1 MLRRSLSLWLL
12 VGFLTLVGAASALA
26 SGTRLHSIGLPQRD
40 VAAAVFPDYEQR
52 NLIIHN
58 YEVQVQ
64 QAPDASIQLRLLA
77 AQYLRRF
84 REQADVED
92 LLRAEHAARR
102 SQAIQPSGEASLLLA
117 STLLSQHRFQEALQ
131 LVTETPRSTVE
142 AVALRASIQME
153 LGDYE
158 AAHQLIQ
165 SLPTDAEHS
174 GHSAIAARYL
184 ELTNHLSSARQ
195 LLDATVQ
202 QMDSFYTNPAE
213 MRAWFHV
220 RSGDLAFAAGD
231 LAKSERRY
239 QEAIALFPQDIA
251 ARTGL
256 ARLYA
261 AQQRWQAVLT
271 VANEGIDRVPLV
283 ETLGYK
289 ADAQRAL
296 GDPQGAAETEALIEV
311 VARLSKVQGIYDR
324 ALAVY
329 YTEHG
334 IHLPDALDIAQREVA
349 VRDDIYAEDTLAWA
363 AAANGDWQ
371 TAQRATQQATRYG
384 TEDALLHFH
393 RGMIA
398 LHCGDRADAQEQ
410 LQLALRLNPTFHHKY
425 AAEARQ
431 TLTQLT
437 QAVAPKPATPS
448 LLTQAGQA
456 S

>member
-1 MLRRSLSLWLL
+1 MFGRSLSLWVLVSLL
-12 VGFLTLVGAASALA
+12 VFLGAGSAVAS
-26 SGTRLHSIGLPQRD
+26 SIGWPNWEP
-40 VAAAVFPDYEQR
+40 APAVFPDYEQR

-58 YEVQVQ
+58 YETQVQ
-64 QAPDASIQLRLLA
+64 RSPDSWLRLRLLA

-92 LLRAEHAARR
+92 LLRAEQAARQSR
-102 SQAIQPSGEASLLLA
+102 SMQPSREADLLLA

-131 LVTETPRSTVE
+131 LVAETPTPE

-153 LGDYE
+153 LGDYA

-165 SLPTDAEHS
+165 SLPTDADH
-174 GHSAIAARYL
+174 GGPSAIAARYL
-184 ELTNHLSSARQ
+184 ELTSHLGEARQ

-202 QMDSFYTNPAE
+202 RMDSFYTHPAE

-220 RSGDLAFAAGD
+220 RAGDLAFLAGD
-231 LAKSERRY
+231 LATSERRY
-239 QEAIALFPQDIA
+239 QEAIALFPPDSA

-261 AQQRWQAVLT
+261 VQHRWQKTLE
-271 VANEGIDRVPLV
+271 VANQGIDRVPLV

-296 GDPQGAAETEALIEV
+296 GDPQGAQDTEALIEV
-311 VARLSKVQGIYDR
+311 VARLSTVQGIYDR

-334 IHLPDALDIAQREVA
+334 IHLPAALDIAQREVA

-371 TAQRATQQATRYG
+371 TAKTAIERATRYG

-393 RGMIA
+393 HGMIA
-398 LHCGDRADAQEQ
+398 LHGGDRTSAQEQ
-410 LQLALRLNPTFHHKY
+410 LSLALRLNPQFHPRY
-425 AAEARQ
+425 ATEARQ
-431 TLTQLT
+431 TLAQLT
-437 QAVAPKPATPS
+437 RTAIAPTAPP
-448 LLTQAGQA
+448 LLSQSGH
-456 S
+456 SP

>member
-1 MLRRSLSLWLL
+1 MLGRSLSLCLL
-12 VGFLTLVGAASALA
+12 VGLLALLGTASALA
-26 SGTRLHSIGLPQRD
+26 GKLPSLANLSQRD
-40 VAAAVFPDYEQR
+40 AAMTVFPDYEQR

-64 QAPDASIQLRLLA
+64 QSPDSSIQLRLLA

-92 LLRAEHAARR
+92 LLRAEHAAQR
-102 SQAIQPSGEASLLLA
+102 SQAMQPSSEASLLLA
-117 STLLSQHRFQEALQ
+117 STLLSQHRFREALQ
-131 LVTETPRSTVE
+131 LVTETPQATAE
-142 AVALRASIQME
+142 TVALQASIQME

-184 ELTNHLSSARQ
+184 ELTNHLDAARQ
-195 LLDATVQ
+195 LLNASVQ
-202 QMDSFYTNPAE
+202 QMDSFYTNSAE

-220 RSGDLAFAAGD
+220 RSGDLAFVAGD
-231 LAKSERRY
+231 LAESERRY

-261 AQQRWQAVLT
+261 AQQRWQAVLAA
-271 VANEGIDRVPLV
+271 ANEGIDRVPLV

-296 GDPQGAAETEALIEV
+296 RDPQGAEETEALIEV

-329 YTEHG
+329 YTEHS

-410 LQLALRLNPTFHHKY
+410 LRLALRLNPTFHHKY

-448 LLTQAGQA
+448 LLTHVGQA

>member
-1 MLRRSLSLWLL
+1 MVGRSLILWAL
-12 VGFLTLVGAASALA
+12 VGLLGLQCPPLALA
-26 SGTRLHSIGLPQRD
+26 KGMQEQSVGSLQQES
-40 VAAAVFPDYEQR
+40 VVFPDYEQR

-58 YEVQVQ
+58 YETQVQ
-64 QAPDASIQLRLLA
+64 RSPDSWLLLRLLA

-84 REQADVED
+84 REQSDVED
-92 LLRAEHAARR
+92 LLRAEHAAKR
-102 SQAIQPSGEASLLLA
+102 SQSVQPSGEVDLLLA

-131 LVTETPRSTVE
+131 VVTETPRST
-142 AVALRASIQME
+142 ADTVALRASIQME

-165 SLPTDAEHS
+165 SLPTDPDHL
-174 GHSAIAARYL
+174 GNSAIAARYL
-184 ELTNHLSSARQ
+184 ELTGQLDSARK
-195 LLDATVQ
+195 LLAATVQ
-202 QMDSFYTNPAE
+202 QMDSFYTNSAE
-213 MRAWFHV
+213 TRAWFHV

-231 LAKSERRY
+231 LAESERRY
-239 QEAIALFPQDIA
+239 HEAIVLFPQNIP

-261 AQQRWQAVLT
+261 VQHRWQAALE
-271 VANEGIDRVPLV
+271 VANQGIDRVPLV

-296 GDPQGAAETEALIEV
+296 GDPQGAEDTEALLEV

-334 IHLPDALDIAQREVA
+334 VHLPEALEIAQREVA

-371 TAQRATQQATRYG
+371 TAQRAAQQATRYG

-393 RGMIA
+393 HGMIA
-398 LHCGDRADAQEQ
+398 LHSGDRAAAQER
-410 LQLALRLNPTFHHKY
+410 LSLALRLNPTFHPKY

-431 TLTQLT
+431 TLAELT
-437 QAVAPKPATPS
+437 RSVALSQAGSS
-448 LLTQAGQA
+448 LLIRLGDL

>member
-1 MLRRSLSLWLL
+1 MCLL
-12 VGFLTLVGAASALA
+12 VGLLALLGTASALA
-26 SGTRLHSIGLPQRD
+26 GKLPSLANLSQRD
-40 VAAAVFPDYEQR
+40 AAMTVFPDYEQR

-64 QAPDASIQLRLLA
+64 QSPDSSIQLRLLA

-92 LLRAEHAARR
+92 LLRAEHAAQR
-102 SQAIQPSGEASLLLA
+102 SQAIQPSSEASLLLA
-117 STLLSQHRFQEALQ
+117 STLLSQHRFREALQ
-131 LVTETPRSTVE
+131 LVTETPQATAE
-142 AVALRASIQME
+142 TVALQASIQME
-153 LGDYE
+153 LGNYE
-158 AAHQLIQ
+158 VAHQLIQ

-184 ELTNHLSSARQ
+184 ELTNHLDAARQ
-195 LLDATVQ
+195 LLNASVQ
-202 QMDSFYTNPAE
+202 QMDSFYTNSAE

-231 LAKSERRY
+231 LAESERRY

-261 AQQRWQAVLT
+261 AQQRWQAVLAA
-271 VANEGIDRVPLV
+271 ANEGIDRVPLV

-296 GDPQGAAETEALIEV
+296 GDPQGAEETEALIEV

-329 YTEHG
+329 YTEHS

-410 LQLALRLNPTFHHKY
+410 LRLALRLNPTFHHKY

-448 LLTQAGQA
+448 LLTQVGQA